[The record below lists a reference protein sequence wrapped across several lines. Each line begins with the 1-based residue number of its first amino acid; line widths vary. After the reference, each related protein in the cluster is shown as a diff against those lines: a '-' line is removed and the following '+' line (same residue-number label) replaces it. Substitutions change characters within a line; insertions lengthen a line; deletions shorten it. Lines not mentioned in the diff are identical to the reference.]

1 MDFQKLITRYKQF
14 GGAKLVWQYVK
25 LGAVPTVL
33 KGLWRFTVKGPW
45 FKVGVFQCFKGLYG
59 EIIRKV
65 EPFLIKK
72 YGSKVQ
78 EFKKFNSS
86 RELKHEHPK
95 VIWWCWLQGYD
106 AAPPI
111 VKACYNS
118 LMREFKGSSVQEVQ
132 GLSDGYEIK
141 VIDAENWKEYIELP
155 DFIVKK
161 WEKKQIPPALF
172 SDLLRL
178 ELLIKYGGTWID
190 STVLSTGSKEFESLS
205 SSSGSTSSPSV
216 QEFKKY
222 LEADLFLFQ
231 YTKQGSI
238 PVSISNWFIS
248 ACSNNEVLIVLRD
261 MLYAY
266 WKDYDCVLDYY
277 IFHLFFAMISKVYP
291 EQITAMPYGQS
302 PNSLALLHHWG
313 EKFEQKKWYKLTS
326 HVCVHK
332 LAFRVK
338 DNIRND
344 KDNYYNWILNNFKK
358 NEQRQIPNR

>member
-1 MDFQKLITRYKQF
+1 MREY
-14 GGAKLVWQYVK
+14 AK
-25 LGAVPTVL
+25 LGALWPAVKAGVICLLKLQSFKAIYPEVL
-33 KGLWRFTVKGPW
+33 
-45 FKVGVFQCFKGLYG
+45 
-59 EIIRKV
+59 RKI

-72 YGSKVQ
+72 YDSKVQ

-95 VIWWCWLQGYD
+95 VIWWCWLQEIE

-111 VKACYNS
+111 VRACYNS
-118 LMREFKGSSVQEVQ
+118 LMREFKGSRVQD
-132 GLSDGYEIK
+132 LSDGYEIK

-155 DFIVKK
+155 DYIVKK

-190 STVLSTGSKEFESLS
+190 STVLCTGFKEFNGLS
-205 SSSGSTSSPSV
+205 SSSGSSSSPSV

-248 ACSNNEVLIVLRD
+248 AHSNNEVLIALRD

-277 IFHLFFAMISKVYP
+277 IFHLFFVVISKEYP
-291 EQITAMPYGQS
+291 DQILAMPYGQS
-302 PNSLALLHHWG
+302 QNSLVLLHHWS
-313 EKFEQKKWYKLTS
+313 EKFDQKKWDKLTS
-326 HVCVHK
+326 QVCFHK
-332 LAFRVK
+332 LAFRVSEETK
-338 DNIRND
+338 KN
-344 KDNYYNWILNNFKK
+344 KASYYYHILNTYKD
-358 NEQRQIPNR
+358 E